1 MVMLWTTRQRH
12 MGVRTR
18 KDSQWHT
25 QVGFN
30 NRTEIEC
37 ETEWGKHSSIYPVVP
52 AAGAK
57 FYLSKPGS
65 HRPNCTSYESLFT
78 VLQGQT

>member
-12 MGVRTR
+12 TGVRTR

-37 ETEWGKHSSIYPVVP
+37 EPEWGTHLYTLCSLLREPNSI
-52 AAGAK
+52 
-57 FYLSKPGS
+57 
-65 HRPNCTSYESLFT
+65 
-78 VLQGQT
+78 